1 MRIVDKYG
9 LAKYPFG
16 TVFYEVVNQAV
27 KSGPKILVS
36 HTFYLDDGTPMFN
49 GVQYLEPN
57 AFDATDK
64 DIVVGTEIGINEI
77 GNDYDKDDLWFCVD
91 DDSNCY
97 DDRDMF
103 LVLEKE
109 EAISLLGL
117 MFDLI
122 VKRGYKKNE
131 EK

>member
-9 LAKYPFG
+9 LAKEPFG
-16 TVFYEVVNQAV
+16 TVFYEIVGQVV
-27 KSGPKILVS
+27 KSGPKILFS
-36 HTFYLDDGTPMFN
+36 HTFYTDDGVPMFN

-97 DDRDMF
+97 DDGDMF